1 MILIKSHDHYRRLDS
16 KSVCRSMIMSSM
28 NVQYKNGQQSMT
40 DIGGVIMIQSKDKPI
55 TELENVE
62 IGKIRSTSGEKGM
75 WEVMVKTWD
84 DETEHIKSMGPLGL
98 DLQRITQ
105 PKLINSVCEI
115 ATCEYLDDFEWE
127 CCQQYGYFRD
137 KHSKEFFDFNIFAS
151 SLELL
156 TIIRLKDTFIGEYA
170 PKTPQKL
177 YEFIISKLEGSK
189 DAIAAFYE
197 NPHINKFKIANF
209 IAFINV
215 WLKLLLKLFETSNS
229 TSPDIHTTPPTPGT
243 LQPEILQVHVLHT
256 HIQVL
261 EGIVSS
267 FESSLSLAP
276 HKQLLDQLSSIISLS
291 ICQQPSAM
299 TPDSLACV
307 IRYVVCRA
315 NGLNVANDLNVA
327 NGPYPW
333 RSRRVAVDGLV
344 ARLLQM
350 VKSVRNDAV
359 MYDGHRRGLCAMW
372 PSRQVFRSGFV
383 RKIHIPVFYGNAS
396 VIYLPGQLPIKI
408 MDVCSF
414 RVLDYGHNGSDMLIR
429 WVNQKH
435 AFDND
440 CTTYWAFWDCTKTKG
455 KFEYN
460 ELIKRQ
466 YKGFYFFK
474 NNMIEAV
481 GRISAGNFI
490 LIAPESQQFKY
501 EIASKH
507 VAYRLSYSTGK
518 ATQLTLQS
526 NLHSEPVDSF
536 SNTLTISSKAT
547 GA

>member
-1 MILIKSHDHYRRLDS
+1 MLIKSHDHYRRLDS
-16 KSVCRSMIMSSM
+16 RLVCRSMIMSSM
-28 NVQYKNGQQSMT
+28 NLRYKNGQQSMS

-55 TELENVE
+55 TELENIE
-62 IGKIRSTSGEKGM
+62 IGKIRSISGEKGM
-75 WEVMVKTWD
+75 WEVIVKTWD
-84 DETEHIKSMGPLGL
+84 GEIERIKSMGPLGL
-98 DLQRITQ
+98 DLHRITQ

-115 ATCEYLDDFEWE
+115 AICESLDDFEWE

-151 SLELL
+151 SFELL
-156 TIIRLKDTFIGEYA
+156 TIVRLKDTITGEYA

-177 YEFIISKLEGSK
+177 YEFIISKLEGSN
-189 DAIAAFYE
+189 DAIVAFYE
-197 NPHINKFKIANF
+197 NPHINKFKIVNF
-209 IAFINV
+209 IASINV

-229 TSPDIHTTPPTPGT
+229 TSPDIHTTHTTPPTPPTPGT

-276 HKQLLDQLSSIISLS
+276 HIQLLDQLSSIISLS

-299 TPDSLACV
+299 TPDGLARV

-315 NGLNVANDLNVA
+315 YDLNVADDLNIA

-333 RSRRVAVDGLV
+333 RSRGVAVDGLV
-344 ARLLQM
+344 ARLVQM
-350 VKSVRNDAV
+350 VKSLHNDAV
-359 MYDGHRRGLCAMW
+359 VYDGHRRGLCAMW
-372 PSRQVFRSGFV
+372 PSRQVFRSELI
-383 RKIHIPVFYGNAS
+383 RKIPMPVFYGNAS
-396 VIYLPGQLPIKI
+396 VIYLPGQLPIKL

-440 CTTYWAFWDCTKTKG
+440 FTTYWAFWD
-455 KFEYN
+455 
-460 ELIKRQ
+460 
-466 YKGFYFFK
+466 
-474 NNMIEAV
+474 
-481 GRISAGNFI
+481 
-490 LIAPESQQFKY
+490 
-501 EIASKH
+501 
-507 VAYRLSYSTGK
+507 
-518 ATQLTLQS
+518 
-526 NLHSEPVDSF
+526 
-536 SNTLTISSKAT
+536 
-547 GA
+547 